1 MHFIKMHSA
10 YAIHCLNYN
19 NPVRKESMTT
29 RFKQIG
35 ITDFILFS
43 GVPLSDPRI
52 NPSLEPNTQKSHSC
66 MFGHLDMIRHFLDN
80 SDHPFGI
87 FCEDDI
93 LIDADFIPRME
104 DILRDFK
111 HMNLDVL
118 LLGYLYPHTI
128 ELLEPGKNVYHSY
141 SPPPATIWGTQMY
154 MLSREWARAIIAKYG
169 NDDSSTLHDPF
180 SADWT
185 ITQEGNRRIVY
196 PMLAIEDGTGKYDDE
211 GQAYL
216 HSMSHSAHL
225 GSSAYI

>member
-1 MHFIKMHSA
+1 MV
-10 YAIHCLNYN
+10 N
-19 NPVRKESMTT
+19 
-29 RFKQIG
+29 RFKQVG

-52 NPSLEPNTQKSHSC
+52 NGSLQPNIQKSHSC
-66 MFGHLDMIRHFLDN
+66 MFGHLDMIKHFLEN

-104 DILRDFK
+104 EVLCDFK

-118 LLGYLYPHTI
+118 LLGYLFPYV
-128 ELLEPGKNVYHSY
+128 LDNSGKNIYHTY
-141 SPPPATIWGTQMY
+141 YPPPSTIWGTQMY
-154 MLSREWARAIIAKYG
+154 MLSREWARAIMDKYG
-169 NDDSSTLHDPF
+169 KPDASTLYDPF

-196 PMLAIEDGTGKYDDE
+196 PMLAIEDGTCKYDDE
-211 GQAYL
+211 GQNNL
-216 HSMSHSAHL
+216 HTLSHGAHL
-225 GSSAYI
+225 TIRPYL

>member
-1 MHFIKMHSA
+1 MSA
-10 YAIHCLNYN
+10 DYTISCLNYN
-19 NPVRKESMTT
+19 NPVRKESMTA
-29 RFKQIG
+29 RFQQAG
-35 ITDFILFS
+35 ITDFTMFP

-52 NPSLEPNTQKSHSC
+52 NTSLDPHIQKSHSC
-66 MFGHLDMIRHFLDN
+66 MLGHLDMIRAFLETCDR
-80 SDHPFGI
+80 PFGI

-93 LIDADFIPRME
+93 KMDANFIQRME
-104 DILRDFK
+104 EVLRDFK

-118 LLGYLYPHTI
+118 LLGYLYPRPI

-169 NDDSSTLHDPF
+169 NADSPTVYDPF

-196 PMLAIEDGTGKYDDE
+196 PMLAIEDGTGNYDDE

-216 HSMSHSAHL
+216 HSLAHSAHL
-225 GSSAYI
+225 GSSTYI

>member
-1 MHFIKMHSA
+1 
-10 YAIHCLNYN
+10 
-19 NPVRKESMTT
+19 MTT
-29 RFKQIG
+29 RFKQVG
-35 ITDFILFS
+35 ITDFFLFS

-52 NPSLEPNTQKSHSC
+52 NSSLEPNTQKCHSC
-66 MFGHLDMIRHFLDN
+66 MFGHLDMIRYFLDN
-80 SDHPFGI
+80 SEDPFGI

-111 HMNLDVL
+111 QMNLDVL
-118 LLGYLYPHTI
+118 LLGYLFPHV
-128 ELLEPGKNVYHSY
+128 LDHSGKNVYHTY

-154 MLSREWARAIIAKYG
+154 MVSREWARAIIGKYG
-169 NDDSSTLHDPF
+169 KNDASTLYDPF

-196 PMLAIEDGTGKYDDE
+196 PMLAIEDGASKYDHA

-225 GSSAYI
+225 SIRTYV

>member
-1 MHFIKMHSA
+1 MSA
-10 YAIHCLNYN
+10 DYTISCLNYN
-19 NPVRKESMTT
+19 NPVRKESMTA
-29 RFKQIG
+29 RFQQVG
-35 ITDFILFS
+35 ITEFTMFP

-52 NPSLEPNTQKSHSC
+52 NASLDPHTQKSHSC
-66 MFGHLDMIRHFLDN
+66 MLGHIDMIRAFLDT
-80 SDHPFGI
+80 SDRPFGI

-93 LIDADFIPRME
+93 KMDANFIQRME
-104 DILRDFK
+104 AVLHDFK

-118 LLGYLYPHTI
+118 LLGYLYPRPI

-169 NDDSSTLHDPF
+169 NDDSSTLYDPF

-196 PMLAIEDGTGKYDDE
+196 PMLAIEDGTGNYDDE

-216 HSMSHSAHL
+216 HSLAHSAHL
-225 GSSAYI
+225 GSSTYI

>member
-1 MHFIKMHSA
+1 MSA
-10 YAIHCLNYN
+10 DYTISCLNYN
-19 NPVRKESMTT
+19 NPVRKESMTA
-29 RFKQIG
+29 RFQQVG
-35 ITDFILFS
+35 ITDFTMFP

-52 NPSLEPNTQKSHSC
+52 NVSLDPHTQKSQSC
-66 MFGHLDMIRHFLDN
+66 MFGHLDMIRAFLDT
-80 SDHPFGI
+80 SDKPFGI

-93 LIDADFIPRME
+93 KMDANFIQRM
-104 DILRDFK
+104 DAVLHDFK

-118 LLGYLYPHTI
+118 LLGYLFPRPI

-169 NDDSSTLHDPF
+169 NNDSSTLYDPF

-196 PMLAIEDGTGKYDDE
+196 PMLAIEDGTANYDDE

-216 HSMSHSAHL
+216 HALSHSAHL
-225 GSSAYI
+225 GSSTYI

>member
-1 MHFIKMHSA
+1 MSSNYTIS
-10 YAIHCLNYN
+10 CLNYN
-19 NPVRKESMTT
+19 NPVRKESMTA
-29 RFKQIG
+29 RFKQVG
-35 ITDFILFS
+35 ITDFTMFP

-52 NPSLEPNTQKSHSC
+52 NQSLEKNTQKSHSC
-66 MFGHLDMIRHFLDN
+66 MFGHLDMIRAFLET
-80 SDHPFGI
+80 SESPFGI

-93 LIDADFIPRME
+93 KLDANFIQRM
-104 DILRDFK
+104 DTILRDFK

-118 LLGYLYPHTI
+118 LLGYLYSRAI

-154 MLSREWARAIIAKYG
+154 MMSREWARAVISKYG
-169 NDDSSTLHDPF
+169 NDDSSAVYYPF

-196 PMLAIEDGTGKYDDE
+196 PMLAIEDGTGNYEDE